1 MTILVTG
8 GGGFLGGAIVRRLV
22 DRGAAVRSFSRGSY
36 PELNRLGVETMAG
49 DLASPED
56 VSRAVAGTEGV
67 FHVAAK
73 AGVSGSASEYELANV
88 TGTQHVLDACVE
100 HNVPRLVYTSTP
112 SVVHGGGDVAGV
124 NESEPYPDSFSG
136 PYPRTKAIAE
146 KLILAAN
153 SSDLATVSIR
163 PHLVWGPGD
172 RQLVPQ
178 IIARAKAGRAR
189 LVGDGSN
196 LVDSTYI
203 DNAAHAHLLAYDR
216 LEPDNAIAGKAY
228 FIAQGEPMPMRD
240 LLAAMLSTA
249 GLPPLTKSV
258 SESVAVG
265 VGAVFDAVFAAFRIK
280 AEPPITRFLAEQ
292 LATAHWYDLSAAK
305 RDLDYEPL
313 VSFAEGL
320 ELLRQHA
327 AGST

>member
-1 MTILVTG
+1 MTVLVTG
-8 GGGFLGGAIVRRLV
+8 GGGFLGGAIVRRLLAQ
-22 DRGAAVRSFSRGSY
+22 GKEVRSFSRGSY
-36 PELNRLGVETMAG
+36 PELNQLGVETVTG
-49 DLASPED
+49 DLASAND
-56 VSRAVAGTEGV
+56 VSRAVAGMAGV

-73 AGVSGSASEYELANV
+73 AGVAGPAVGYELANV
-88 TGTQHVLDACVE
+88 TGTQHVLDACLE
-100 HNVPRLVYTSTP
+100 YGIPKLVYTSTP

-124 NESEPYPDSFSG
+124 DESEPYPDSFSG
-136 PYPRTKAIAE
+136 PYPRTKAVAE
-146 KLILAAN
+146 QLVLAAN
-153 SSDLATVSIR
+153 SSELATVSIR

-172 RQLVPQ
+172 EQLVPQ

-189 LVGDGSN
+189 LIGDGSN

-203 DNAAHAHLLAYDR
+203 ENAAHAHLLAYER
-216 LEPDNAIAGKAY
+216 LAPNSPVAGQAY
-228 FIAQGEPMPMRD
+228 FIAQGEPMPMAE

-258 SESVAVG
+258 PESVAIR
-265 VGAVFDAVFAAFRIK
+265 VGAMFDVVFKALHVT

-320 ELLRQHA
+320 ELLRQHTA
-327 AGST
+327 RAT